1 MPSIF
6 RWTEVEL
13 SATVTEWLRSFC
25 GFSGITNN
33 MNKLFWEDE
42 MTDSNKVKKVEIDS
56 IKLTLDSATNLSE
69 KKKLGQNTAAISVL
83 ADTFSNFQVAVNT
96 SNISGIIAASNAVS
110 ASKLVNIV
118 NLTTPLAS
126 LTSSIQVDKSAIN
139 AMSEVIASYNNMLSS
154 THLQAIQN
162 IAESAKNLIASY
174 QIDYSKIS
182 SSINELLKSL
192 PSIYTKEEIEQIISR
207 VQLLAENGWVIYFR
221 DKNVYQRVLA
231 EEWNTLEDEW
241 IELLRDKLKNENFII
256 DLQNS
261 SCYSA
266 PLVKS
271 MVDCYFNRNF
281 YAAYTLGSLAIDG
294 ALNRISEMTS
304 LEKKI
309 PVGHRAIKEIDNIFI
324 DKSFS
329 DVGLMHWLYNFFKD
343 TNRFTLDEPNR
354 HMIGHGRWEKEIKEQ
369 EFLKL
374 FNTLLYICDDYDY
387 WEEIIETLETDRLK

>member
-1 MPSIF
+1 M
-6 RWTEVEL
+6 
-13 SATVTEWLRSFC
+13 TEWLSFF
-25 GFSGITNN
+25 GFSAIINN
-33 MNKLFWEDE
+33 MNKLFWKDE
-42 MTDSNKVKKVEIDS
+42 MTDSIKVKKVEIDS
-56 IKLTLDSATNLSE
+56 KKIPLDSSTNDSE
-69 KKKLGQNTAAISVL
+69 KIKLGQNTTSISVL
-83 ADTFSNFQVAVNT
+83 ADTFSNFQATVNANIISELIAT
-96 SNISGIIAASNAVS
+96 SNVLNS
-110 ASKLVNIV
+110 AKLVNFA
-118 NLTTPLAS
+118 NLTTPLVS
-126 LTSSIQVDKSAIN
+126 LPSLIQVEKSAIN
-139 AMSEVIASYNNMLSS
+139 VMSEVVASYNKTLSS

-162 IAESAKNLIASY
+162 IADSAKNLIASY
-174 QIDYSKIS
+174 QIDYSKIFS
-182 SSINELLKSL
+182 GINELLKSL

-221 DKNVYQRVLA
+221 DRNVYQRLLA

-241 IELLRDKLKNENFII
+241 IELLRDKLKNEDFII

-261 SCYSA
+261 PCYSA

-329 DVGLMHWLYNFFKD
+329 DVGLMHWLYSFFKD

-354 HMIGHGRWEKEIKEQ
+354 HMIGHGRWEKEIEEQ

-374 FNTLLYICDDYDY
+374 FNAMLYICDEYYY
-387 WEEIIETLETDRLK
+387 WEEIIRYEQDN

>member
-1 MPSIF
+1 
-6 RWTEVEL
+6 
-13 SATVTEWLRSFC
+13 
-25 GFSGITNN
+25 
-33 MNKLFWEDE
+33 
-42 MTDSNKVKKVEIDS
+42 MTDSNEVKKIEIDS
-56 IKLTLDSATNLSE
+56 IKIPSDSTTNLSE
-69 KKKLGQNTAAISVL
+69 KIKWEQNTAAISAL
-83 ADTFSNFQVAVNT
+83 AESFCNFQAAVNT
-96 SNISGIIAASNAVS
+96 FNISGIIADSNALS
-110 ASKLVNIV
+110 ISKLVNV
-118 NLTTPLAS
+118 ANLTTPLAS
-126 LTSSIQVDKSAIN
+126 LDPSIQVNKSAAH
-139 AMSEVIASYNNMLSS
+139 AMSELIASYNKMLLN

-162 IAESAKNLIASY
+162 IAESAKNLIAGY
-174 QIDYSKIS
+174 QNDYSKIFIGIS
-182 SSINELLKSL
+182 DLLKSL

-221 DKNVYQRVLA
+221 DRSVYQRLLA

-241 IELLRDKLKNENFII
+241 IELLRDKLKNEDFII

-261 SCYSA
+261 PCYSA

-309 PVGHRAIKEIDNIFI
+309 PVGHRAIKEIDSIFI

-329 DVGLMHWLYNFFKD
+329 DVGLMHWLYSFFKD

-354 HMIGHGRWEKEIKEQ
+354 HMISHGRWEKEIEEQ

-374 FNTLLYICDDYDY
+374 FNAMLYICDEYDY
-387 WEEIIETLETDRLK
+387 WEEVIRYEQDN

>member
-1 MPSIF
+1 
-6 RWTEVEL
+6 
-13 SATVTEWLRSFC
+13 
-25 GFSGITNN
+25 

-42 MTDSNKVKKVEIDS
+42 MTDSNKVKEVEIDS
-56 IKLTLDSATNLSE
+56 IKIALDSATNLSE
-69 KKKLGQNTAAISVL
+69 KMKLGQNTAAVSVL
-83 ADTFSNFQVAVNT
+83 ANFQAVVNT
-96 SNISGIIAASNAVS
+96 SNISGIIAASNALS
-110 ASKLVNIV
+110 ASKLVNIA
-118 NLTTPLAS
+118 NLMTPLAN
-126 LTSSIQVDKSAIN
+126 LTSSIQVGKSAVN
-139 AMSEVIASYNNMLSS
+139 AVSEAIASYNKMLSS

-174 QIDYSKIS
+174 QIDYSKIFS
-182 SSINELLKSL
+182 GLNELLKSL
-192 PSIYTKEEIEQIISR
+192 PSIYTQEEIEQIISR

-221 DKNVYQRVLA
+221 DRNVYQRVLA

-256 DLQNS
+256 SLQNS
-261 SCYSA
+261 PCYSA

-343 TNRFTLDEPNR
+343 TNRFTLNEPNR
-354 HMIGHGRWEKEIKEQ
+354 HMIGHGRWEKEIEEQ

-374 FNTLLYICDDYDY
+374 FNTLLYICEEYNY
-387 WEEIIETLETDRLK
+387 WEKVVRYEQDN

>member
-1 MPSIF
+1 MS
-6 RWTEVEL
+6 V
-13 SATVTEWLRSFC
+13 TVTEWLRSFSS
-25 GFSGITNN
+25 FSGIINN

-42 MTDSNKVKKVEIDS
+42 MTDSIKVKKVEIDS
-56 IKLTLDSATNLSE
+56 KKIPLDSSTNDSE
-69 KKKLGQNTAAISVL
+69 KIKLGQNTTSISVL
-83 ADTFSNFQVAVNT
+83 ADTFSNFQATVNANIISELIAT
-96 SNISGIIAASNAVS
+96 SNVLNS
-110 ASKLVNIV
+110 AKLVNFA
-118 NLTTPLAS
+118 NLTTPLVSPPS
-126 LTSSIQVDKSAIN
+126 LIQVEKSAIN
-139 AMSEVIASYNNMLSS
+139 VMSEVVASYNKTLSS

-162 IAESAKNLIASY
+162 IADSAKKLIASY
-174 QIDYSKIS
+174 QIDYSKIFS
-182 SSINELLKSL
+182 GINELLKSL

-221 DKNVYQRVLA
+221 DRNVYQRLLS

-241 IELLRDKLKNENFII
+241 IELLRDKLKNEDFII

-261 SCYSA
+261 PCYSA

-329 DVGLMHWLYNFFKD
+329 DVGLMHWLFSFFKD

-354 HMIGHGRWEKEIKEQ
+354 HMISHGRWEKEIEEQ

-374 FNTLLYICDDYDY
+374 FNAMLYICDEYDY
-387 WEEIIETLETDRLK
+387 WEEIIRYEQDN

>member
-1 MPSIF
+1 MS
-6 RWTEVEL
+6 V
-13 SATVTEWLRSFC
+13 TVTEWLRSFSS
-25 GFSGITNN
+25 FSGIINN

-42 MTDSNKVKKVEIDS
+42 MTDSIKVKKVEIDS
-56 IKLTLDSATNLSE
+56 KKIPLDSSTNDSE
-69 KKKLGQNTAAISVL
+69 KIKLGQNTTSISVL
-83 ADTFSNFQVAVNT
+83 ADTFSNFQATVNANIISELIAT
-96 SNISGIIAASNAVS
+96 SNVLNS
-110 ASKLVNIV
+110 AKLVNFA
-118 NLTTPLAS
+118 NLTTPLVS
-126 LTSSIQVDKSAIN
+126 LPSLIQVEKSAIN
-139 AMSEVIASYNNMLSS
+139 VMSEVVALYNKTLSS

-162 IAESAKNLIASY
+162 IADSAKNLIASY
-174 QIDYSKIS
+174 QIDYSKIFS
-182 SSINELLKSL
+182 GINELLKSL

-221 DKNVYQRVLA
+221 DRNVYQRLLA

-241 IELLRDKLKNENFII
+241 IELLRDKLKNEDFII

-261 SCYSA
+261 PCYSA

-329 DVGLMHWLYNFFKD
+329 DVGLMHWLYSFFKD

-354 HMIGHGRWEKEIKEQ
+354 HMISHGRWEKEIEEQ

-374 FNTLLYICDDYDY
+374 FNAMLYICDEYDY
-387 WEEIIETLETDRLK
+387 WAEVIRYEQDN

>member
-1 MPSIF
+1 M
-6 RWTEVEL
+6 
-13 SATVTEWLRSFC
+13 SATVTEWLSFFC
-25 GFSGITNN
+25 GFSGIINN

-42 MTDSNKVKKVEIDS
+42 MTDSNKVKEVEIDS
-56 IKLTLDSATNLSE
+56 IKIALDSATNLSE
-69 KKKLGQNTAAISVL
+69 KMKLGQNTAAVSVL
-83 ADTFSNFQVAVNT
+83 ANFQAVVNT
-96 SNISGIIAASNAVS
+96 SNISGIIAASNALS
-110 ASKLVNIV
+110 ASKLVNIA
-118 NLTTPLAS
+118 NLMTPLAN
-126 LTSSIQVDKSAIN
+126 LTSSIQVGKSAVN
-139 AMSEVIASYNNMLSS
+139 AVSEAIASYNKMLSS

-174 QIDYSKIS
+174 QIDYSKIFS
-182 SSINELLKSL
+182 GLNELLKSL
-192 PSIYTKEEIEQIISR
+192 PSIYTQEEIEQIISR

-221 DKNVYQRVLA
+221 DRNVYQRVLA

-256 DLQNS
+256 SLQNS
-261 SCYSA
+261 PCYSA

-343 TNRFTLDEPNR
+343 TNRFTLNEPNR
-354 HMIGHGRWEKEIKEQ
+354 HMIGHGRWEKEIEEQ

-374 FNTLLYICDDYDY
+374 FNTLLYICEEYNY
-387 WEEIIETLETDRLK
+387 WEKVVRYEQDN

>member
-1 MPSIF
+1 MS
-6 RWTEVEL
+6 V
-13 SATVTEWLRSFC
+13 TVTEWLRSFSS
-25 GFSGITNN
+25 FSGIINN

-42 MTDSNKVKKVEIDS
+42 MTDSIKVKKVEIDS
-56 IKLTLDSATNLSE
+56 KKIPLDSSTNDSE
-69 KKKLGQNTAAISVL
+69 KIKLGQNTTSISVL
-83 ADTFSNFQVAVNT
+83 ADTFSNFQATVNANIISELIAT
-96 SNISGIIAASNAVS
+96 SNVLNS
-110 ASKLVNIV
+110 AKLVNFA
-118 NLTTPLAS
+118 NLTTPLVS
-126 LTSSIQVDKSAIN
+126 LPSLIQVEKSAIN
-139 AMSEVIASYNNMLSS
+139 VMSEVVASYNKTLSS

-162 IAESAKNLIASY
+162 IADSAKNLIASY
-174 QIDYSKIS
+174 QIDYSKIFS
-182 SSINELLKSL
+182 GINELLKSL

-221 DKNVYQRVLA
+221 DRNVYQRLLS

-241 IELLRDKLKNENFII
+241 IELLRDKLKNEDFII

-261 SCYSA
+261 PCYSA

-329 DVGLMHWLYNFFKD
+329 DVGLMHWLYSFFKD

-354 HMIGHGRWEKEIKEQ
+354 HMISHGRWEKEIEEQ

-374 FNTLLYICDDYDY
+374 FNAMLYICDEYDY
-387 WEEIIETLETDRLK
+387 WEEIIRYEQDN

>member
-1 MPSIF
+1 MS
-6 RWTEVEL
+6 V
-13 SATVTEWLRSFC
+13 TVTEWLRSFSS
-25 GFSGITNN
+25 FSGIINN

-42 MTDSNKVKKVEIDS
+42 MTDSIKVKKVEIDS
-56 IKLTLDSATNLSE
+56 KKIPLDSSTNDSE
-69 KKKLGQNTAAISVL
+69 KIKLGQNTTSISVL
-83 ADTFSNFQVAVNT
+83 ADTFSNFQATVNANIISELIAT
-96 SNISGIIAASNAVS
+96 SNVLNS
-110 ASKLVNIV
+110 AKLVNFA
-118 NLTTPLAS
+118 NLTTPLVS
-126 LTSSIQVDKSAIN
+126 LPSLIQVEKSAIN
-139 AMSEVIASYNNMLSS
+139 VMSEVVASYNKTLSS

-162 IAESAKNLIASY
+162 IADSAKKLIASY
-174 QIDYSKIS
+174 QIDYSKIFS
-182 SSINELLKSL
+182 GINELLKSL

-221 DKNVYQRVLA
+221 DRNVYQRLLS

-241 IELLRDKLKNENFII
+241 IELLRDKLKNEDFII

-261 SCYSA
+261 PCYSA

-329 DVGLMHWLYNFFKD
+329 DVGLMHWLYSFFKD

-354 HMIGHGRWEKEIKEQ
+354 HMISHGRWEKEIEEQ

-374 FNTLLYICDDYDY
+374 FNAMLYICDEYDY
-387 WEEIIETLETDRLK
+387 WEEIIRYEQDN

>member
-1 MPSIF
+1 MS
-6 RWTEVEL
+6 V
-13 SATVTEWLRSFC
+13 TVTEWLRSFC
-25 GFSGITNN
+25 GVSGIMNN

-42 MTDSNKVKKVEIDS
+42 MIDNNTDSNKVKKVEKDS
-56 IKLTLDSATNLSE
+56 IKIALDSSINLSE
-69 KKKLGQNTAAISVL
+69 KIKLGQNTAAISVL
-83 ADTFSNFQVAVNT
+83 ADTFSNFQSAVNT
-96 SNISGIIAASNAVS
+96 SNISGIIAASNALS
-110 ASKLVNIV
+110 ASKLVDIV

-139 AMSEVIASYNNMLSS
+139 AMSEVIASYNNMLSR

-174 QIDYSKIS
+174 QIDYSKIFS
-182 SSINELLKSL
+182 GIYELLKSL
-192 PSIYTKEEIEQIISR
+192 PSIYTQEEIEQIMSR

-221 DKNVYQRVLA
+221 DRNVYQRVLA

-241 IELLRDKLKNENFII
+241 IEMLRDKLKNEDFII
-256 DLQNS
+256 ALQNS
-261 SCYSA
+261 PCYSA

-304 LEKKI
+304 LENKI

-329 DVGLMHWLYNFFKD
+329 DVGLMLWLYRFFKD

-354 HMIGHGRWEKEIKEQ
+354 HMIGHGRWEKEIEEQ

-374 FNTLLYICDDYDY
+374 FNTMLYICDEYDY
-387 WEEIIETLETDRLK
+387 WVEVIRYEQDS

>member
-1 MPSIF
+1 
-6 RWTEVEL
+6 
-13 SATVTEWLRSFC
+13 
-25 GFSGITNN
+25 

-42 MTDSNKVKKVEIDS
+42 MTDSIKVKKVEIDS
-56 IKLTLDSATNLSE
+56 KKIPLDSSTNDSE
-69 KKKLGQNTAAISVL
+69 KIKLGQNTTSISVL
-83 ADTFSNFQVAVNT
+83 ADTFSNFQATVNANIISELIAT
-96 SNISGIIAASNAVS
+96 SNVLNS
-110 ASKLVNIV
+110 AKLVNFA
-118 NLTTPLAS
+118 NLTTPLVS
-126 LTSSIQVDKSAIN
+126 LPSLIQVEKSAIN
-139 AMSEVIASYNNMLSS
+139 VMSEVVALYNKTLSS

-162 IAESAKNLIASY
+162 IADSAKNLIASY
-174 QIDYSKIS
+174 QIDYSKIFS
-182 SSINELLKSL
+182 GINELLKSL

-221 DKNVYQRVLA
+221 DRNVYQRLLA

-241 IELLRDKLKNENFII
+241 LELLRDKLKNEDFII

-261 SCYSA
+261 PCYSA

-329 DVGLMHWLYNFFKD
+329 DVGLMHWLYRFFKD

-354 HMIGHGRWEKEIKEQ
+354 HMISHGRWEKEIEEQ

-374 FNTLLYICDDYDY
+374 FNAMLFICDEYDY
-387 WEEIIETLETDRLK
+387 WEEIIRYEQDN

>member
-1 MPSIF
+1 MS
-6 RWTEVEL
+6 V
-13 SATVTEWLRSFC
+13 TVTEWLRSFSS
-25 GFSGITNN
+25 FSGIINN

-42 MTDSNKVKKVEIDS
+42 MTDSIKVKKVEIDS
-56 IKLTLDSATNLSE
+56 KKIPLDSSTNDSE
-69 KKKLGQNTAAISVL
+69 KIKLGQNTTSISVL
-83 ADTFSNFQVAVNT
+83 ADTFSNFQATVNANIISELIAT
-96 SNISGIIAASNAVS
+96 SNVLNS
-110 ASKLVNIV
+110 AKLVNFA
-118 NLTTPLAS
+118 NLTTPLVS
-126 LTSSIQVDKSAIN
+126 LPSLIQVEKSAIN
-139 AMSEVIASYNNMLSS
+139 VMSEVVASYNKTLSS

-162 IAESAKNLIASY
+162 IADSAKNLIASY
-174 QIDYSKIS
+174 QIDYSKIFS
-182 SSINELLKSL
+182 GINELLKSL

-221 DKNVYQRVLA
+221 DRNVYQRLLA

-241 IELLRDKLKNENFII
+241 IELLRDKLKNEDFII

-261 SCYSA
+261 PCYSA

-329 DVGLMHWLYNFFKD
+329 DVGLMHWLYSFFKD

-354 HMIGHGRWEKEIKEQ
+354 HMISHGRWEKEIEEQ

-374 FNTLLYICDDYDY
+374 FNAMLYICDEYDY
-387 WEEIIETLETDRLK
+387 WEEIIRYVHDY

>member
-1 MPSIF
+1 
-6 RWTEVEL
+6 
-13 SATVTEWLRSFC
+13 
-25 GFSGITNN
+25 
-33 MNKLFWEDE
+33 
-42 MTDSNKVKKVEIDS
+42 MTDSNKVEKVEKDS
-56 IKLTLDSATNLSE
+56 IKIALDSSKNLSE
-69 KKKLGQNTAAISVL
+69 KIKLGQNTATISVL

-96 SNISGIIAASNAVS
+96 SNISEAIAASNVLS
-110 ASKLVNIV
+110 ASNLVNIA
-118 NLTTPLAS
+118 NLMTPLAS
-126 LTSSIQVDKSAIN
+126 LTSSIQVNKSAIN
-139 AMSEVIASYNNMLSS
+139 AMSEVIDSYNNMLSS
-154 THLQAIQN
+154 TYLQVIQN
-162 IAESAKNLIASY
+162 FADSAKNLIASY
-174 QIDYSKIS
+174 QVDYSKII

-192 PSIYTKEEIEQIISR
+192 PSIYTQEEIEQIISR

-221 DKNVYQRVLA
+221 DKNVYQRILT
-231 EEWNTLEDEW
+231 EEWITLEAEW
-241 IELLRDKLKNENFII
+241 IEMLRDKLKNEDFII

-261 SCYSA
+261 PCYSA

-329 DVGLMHWLYNFFKD
+329 DVGLMHWLYSFFKD

-374 FNTLLYICDDYDY
+374 FNAMLYICDEYDY
-387 WEEIIETLETDRLK
+387 WEEIIETNRLK

>member
-1 MPSIF
+1 MS
-6 RWTEVEL
+6 V
-13 SATVTEWLRSFC
+13 TVTEWLRSFSS
-25 GFSGITNN
+25 FSGIINN

-42 MTDSNKVKKVEIDS
+42 MTDSIKVKKVEIDS
-56 IKLTLDSATNLSE
+56 KKIPLDSSTNDSE
-69 KKKLGQNTAAISVL
+69 KIKLGQNTTSISVL
-83 ADTFSNFQVAVNT
+83 ADTFSNFQATVNANIISELIAT
-96 SNISGIIAASNAVS
+96 SNVLNS
-110 ASKLVNIV
+110 AKLVNFA
-118 NLTTPLAS
+118 NLTTPLVS
-126 LTSSIQVDKSAIN
+126 LPSLIQVEKSAIN
-139 AMSEVIASYNNMLSS
+139 VMSEVVALYNKTLSS

-162 IAESAKNLIASY
+162 IADSAKNLIASY
-174 QIDYSKIS
+174 QIDYSKIFS
-182 SSINELLKSL
+182 GINELLKSL

-221 DKNVYQRVLA
+221 DRNVYQRLLA

-241 IELLRDKLKNENFII
+241 IELLRDKLKNEDFII

-261 SCYSA
+261 PCYSA

-329 DVGLMHWLYNFFKD
+329 DVGLMHWLYRFFKD

-354 HMIGHGRWEKEIKEQ
+354 HMIGHGRWEKEIEEQ

-374 FNTLLYICDDYDY
+374 FNAMLYICDEYDY
-387 WEEIIETLETDRLK
+387 WAEVIRYEQDN

>member
-1 MPSIF
+1 MS
-6 RWTEVEL
+6 V
-13 SATVTEWLRSFC
+13 TVTEWLRSFSS
-25 GFSGITNN
+25 FSGIINN

-42 MTDSNKVKKVEIDS
+42 MTDSIKVKKVEIDS
-56 IKLTLDSATNLSE
+56 KKIPLDSSTNDSE
-69 KKKLGQNTAAISVL
+69 KIKLGQNTTSISVL
-83 ADTFSNFQVAVNT
+83 ADTFSNFQATVNANIISELIAT
-96 SNISGIIAASNAVS
+96 SNVLNS
-110 ASKLVNIV
+110 AKLVNFA
-118 NLTTPLAS
+118 NLTTPLVS
-126 LTSSIQVDKSAIN
+126 LPSLIQVEKSAIN
-139 AMSEVIASYNNMLSS
+139 VMSEVVALYNKTLSS

-162 IAESAKNLIASY
+162 IADSAKNLIASY
-174 QIDYSKIS
+174 QIDYSKIFS
-182 SSINELLKSL
+182 GINELLKSL

-221 DKNVYQRVLA
+221 DRNVYQRLLA

-241 IELLRDKLKNENFII
+241 IELLRDKLKNEDFII

-261 SCYSA
+261 PCYSA

-329 DVGLMHWLYNFFKD
+329 DVGLMHWLYSFFKD

-354 HMIGHGRWEKEIKEQ
+354 HMISHGRWEKEIEEQ

-374 FNTLLYICDDYDY
+374 FNAMLFICDEYDY
-387 WEEIIETLETDRLK
+387 WEEIIRYEQDN

>member
-1 MPSIF
+1 MS
-6 RWTEVEL
+6 V
-13 SATVTEWLRSFC
+13 TVTEWLRSFSS
-25 GFSGITNN
+25 FSGIINN

-42 MTDSNKVKKVEIDS
+42 MTDSIKVKKVEIDS
-56 IKLTLDSATNLSE
+56 KKIPLDSSTNDSE
-69 KKKLGQNTAAISVL
+69 KIKLGQNTTSISVL
-83 ADTFSNFQVAVNT
+83 ADTFSNFQATVNANIISELIAT
-96 SNISGIIAASNAVS
+96 SNVLNS
-110 ASKLVNIV
+110 AKLVNFA
-118 NLTTPLAS
+118 NLTTPLVS
-126 LTSSIQVDKSAIN
+126 LPSLIQVEKSAIN
-139 AMSEVIASYNNMLSS
+139 VMSEVVASYNKTLSS

-162 IAESAKNLIASY
+162 IADSAKKLIASY
-174 QIDYSKIS
+174 QIDYSKIFS
-182 SSINELLKSL
+182 GINELLKSL

-221 DKNVYQRVLA
+221 DRNVYQRLLS

-241 IELLRDKLKNENFII
+241 IELLRDKLKNEDFII

-261 SCYSA
+261 PCYSA

-329 DVGLMHWLYNFFKD
+329 DVGLMHWLFSFFKD

-354 HMIGHGRWEKEIKEQ
+354 HMISHGRWEKEIEEQ

-374 FNTLLYICDDYDY
+374 FNAMLYICDEYDY
-387 WEEIIETLETDRLK
+387 WEEIIRYEQDN

>member
-1 MPSIF
+1 
-6 RWTEVEL
+6 
-13 SATVTEWLRSFC
+13 
-25 GFSGITNN
+25 
-33 MNKLFWEDE
+33 
-42 MTDSNKVKKVEIDS
+42 MTDSNEVKKVEIDS
-56 IKLTLDSATNLSE
+56 IKIEVDNVADLSE
-69 KKKLGQNTAAISVL
+69 KIKLGQSTAAISIL
-83 ADTFSNFQVAVNT
+83 SDTLSSFQAAVIT
-96 SNISGIIAASNAVS
+96 SNISGFIATSNTLS
-110 ASKLVNIV
+110 ASKLVNIA
-118 NLTTPLAS
+118 NLMTPLAS
-126 LTSSIQVDKSAIN
+126 LTSSIPMAESAIN
-139 AMSEVIASYNNMLSS
+139 AISEVIASYNKMLSS

-162 IAESAKNLIASY
+162 IAESAKKLIASY
-174 QIDYSKIS
+174 QIDYSKIFS
-182 SSINELLKSL
+182 NINELLKSL
-192 PSIYTKEEIEQIISR
+192 PSIYTQEEIEQIISR

-221 DKNVYQRVLA
+221 DRNVYQRILA

-241 IELLRDKLKNENFII
+241 IEMLRDKLKNEDFII

-261 SCYSA
+261 PCYSA

-329 DVGLMHWLYNFFKD
+329 DVGLMHWLYRFFKD

-354 HMIGHGRWEKEIKEQ
+354 HMISHGRWEKEIEEQ

-374 FNTLLYICDDYDY
+374 FNAMLYICDEYDY
-387 WEEIIETLETDRLK
+387 WEEVIETLETDRLK

>member
-1 MPSIF
+1 
-6 RWTEVEL
+6 
-13 SATVTEWLRSFC
+13 
-25 GFSGITNN
+25 

-42 MTDSNKVKKVEIDS
+42 MTDSNKVKEVEIDS
-56 IKLTLDSATNLSE
+56 IKIALDSATNLSE
-69 KKKLGQNTAAISVL
+69 KMKLGQNTAAVSVL
-83 ADTFSNFQVAVNT
+83 ADTFSNFQALVNT
-96 SNISGIIAASNAVS
+96 SNISGIIAASNALS
-110 ASKLVNIV
+110 ASKLVNIA
-118 NLTTPLAS
+118 NLMTPLVS
-126 LTSSIQVDKSAIN
+126 LTSSIQVDKSAVN
-139 AMSEVIASYNNMLSS
+139 AMSEAIASYNKMLSS

-174 QIDYSKIS
+174 QIDYSKIFS
-182 SSINELLKSL
+182 GLNELLKSM
-192 PSIYTKEEIEQIISR
+192 PSVYTQEEIEQIISR

-221 DKNVYQRVLA
+221 DRNVYQRVLA

-256 DLQNS
+256 ALQNS
-261 SCYSA
+261 PCYSA

-271 MVDCYFNRNF
+271 MIDCYFNRNF

-304 LEKKI
+304 VEKKI

-354 HMIGHGRWEKEIKEQ
+354 HMIGHGRWEKEIEEQ

-374 FNTLLYICDDYDY
+374 FNTLLYICDEYNY
-387 WEEIIETLETDRLK
+387 WEKVICYEQDN